1 MVGVDGDAEGGVGA
15 GNAVADQFWDDR
27 GGMVQ
32 EEVGEGGELAVD
44 GSLEMEGGK

>member
-1 MVGVDGDAEGGVGA
+1 MGA
-15 GNAVADQFWDDR
+15 GNAVADQFRDVW
-27 GGMVQ
+27 GGLVE